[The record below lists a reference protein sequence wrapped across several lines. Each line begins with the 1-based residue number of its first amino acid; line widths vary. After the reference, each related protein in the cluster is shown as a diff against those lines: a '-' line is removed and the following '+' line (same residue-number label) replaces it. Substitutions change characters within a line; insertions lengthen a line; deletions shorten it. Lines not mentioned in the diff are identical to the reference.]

1 MSNPL
6 ILDINRGIARITLN
20 RPEKLNSISLE
31 VARQFAAAVEELRN
45 RQDVAVVVLDGAG
58 PTFCAG
64 GDVSEMAAAG
74 NRPEFIAELAGTMH
88 GGLAALAELP
98 VVTITALK
106 GAVRGGGIG
115 LALAGDLCIAG
126 RSTTFRAAYSAVGL
140 SPDCG
145 ITAALSASIGLHQ
158 TLKFV
163 LLNEV
168 MTADAA
174 ADAGVVAE
182 VVEDSEVDARVAE
195 LAASI
200 ASGPWRALGES
211 RRVIRSA
218 PGHTLPE
225 QLAREEAAIIGQV
238 DDAEASTRLDAF
250 LSKVRVGQ

>member
-1 MSNPL
+1 MSLPL
-6 ILDINRGIARITLN
+6 IFEIDGGIARITLN

-31 VARQFAAAVEELRN
+31 MARQFAAAVEELKERS
-45 RQDVAVVVLDGAG
+45 DVAVVVLSGTG

-64 GDVSEMAAAG
+64 GDVSEISAAA
-74 NRPEFIAELAGTMH
+74 NRPDFIGELAATIH
-88 GGLAALAELP
+88 NGLAALAALP
-98 VVTITALK
+98 VVTISALK

-126 RSTTFRAAYSAVGL
+126 RSTTFGAAYSAVGL

-145 ITAALSASIGLHQ
+145 VTATLTASMGMHQ
-158 TLKFV
+158 ALKFV

-174 ADAGVVAE
+174 ANAGLVAE
-182 VVEDSEVDARVAE
+182 VVEDAGVDERAAE
-195 LAASI
+195 LAAFV

-218 PGHTLPE
+218 PGHSLPE
-225 QLAREEAAIIGQV
+225 QLALEERAIMGRV
-238 DDAEASTRLDAF
+238 ADAEAATRLDAF
-250 LSKVRVGQ
+250 QAKIKVSQ